1 MQTDTLVLFDF
12 DGTITTQD
20 SLDSFFRDISP
31 NKLIYLKIKFIDTL
45 FYFILYKLKII
56 SLEKLKLKRINKY
69 FSLYD
74 NEKLLL
80 KAINFSKYTLPK
92 FVKNSAIEQIK
103 MHKMYSHKV
112 VVVSASLN
120 ILLTEFITSINIE
133 LITNDIV
140 YDNKKK
146 IYSFKKPD
154 CNFHEK
160 VIRIKS
166 KYDLLDYKYIYAYG
180 DSNGD
185 YQMLS
190 IANYKYFNYF
200 K

>member
-146 IYSFKKPD
+146 IYSFKKTD